1 MKEESNLVLAQPRT
15 VSTEHRK
22 KLGTRYIFNDPFKNQ
37 ENVAVKRSEEEMYKI
52 NLKDQVK
59 FMSKRHSYNGKQ
71 KEVLNR
77 LAEKGAAGSN
87 QSNQT
92 TDVTD
97 GHIENERKSAGMG
110 NSFYDESIKTNL
122 DDAHITKLL

>member
-1 MKEESNLVLAQPRT
+1 
-15 VSTEHRK
+15 
-22 KLGTRYIFNDPFKNQ
+22 
-37 ENVAVKRSEEEMYKI
+37 MYKI

-77 LAEKGAAGSN
+77 LAEQGASN
-87 QSNQT
+87 QSNKT

-97 GHIENERKSAGMG
+97 GHLENDRKSNLG
-110 NSFYDESIKTNL
+110 SSIYDESIKTNL
-122 DDAHITKLL
+122 DDAHITKILEDKQKLK